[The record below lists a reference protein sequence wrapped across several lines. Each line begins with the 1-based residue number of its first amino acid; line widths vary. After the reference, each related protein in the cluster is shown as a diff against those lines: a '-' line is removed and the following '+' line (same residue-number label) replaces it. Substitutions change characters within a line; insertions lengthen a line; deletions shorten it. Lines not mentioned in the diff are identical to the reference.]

1 MIDLYIIRVLS
12 PEEKLSESNRLISIS
27 RKCCFP
33 ILVFLYLFLLACPC
47 PAESNAESR
56 ELRSGWYPDEPYQM
70 KARPGS
76 ANELSGL
83 DIQISRELFEQGGYR
98 VIFEPMSWSE
108 ILTGLQTGETEFLMG
123 AYYKKSREEFAY
135 YSRPYR
141 TERNDIYYHE
151 SIGNLDN
158 LKSVQDVLDFLQS
171 ENLNLAVVEGHAYG
185 SKKFARLVRDPPS
198 NLNLIPT
205 QSYRESLTLMLE
217 GIVDLF
223 AANPIIMDRLIAETE
238 STSAVRKLGI
248 KSREIPV
255 HILFS
260 KKSISRN
267 QLEEFNS
274 LLMEMQKQGRIN
286 DLLREFVLPAY
297 LSITTGQSWFTV
309 LNLLGIVAFC
319 VSALFLARKER
330 YNLFGALVLATLP
343 AIGGGVLRDL
353 FLGVDQVFV
362 LKTPAYF
369 LVAICV
375 VLAGFVSIKCYDFIH
390 DRSAVLG
397 RKIDSFIERK
407 LGSVFGRLFKFFDA
421 WAVASFTVI
430 GVGVALEMRV
440 EPLWLWGP
448 AMAVLTAS
456 GGGDS
461 AGHSSGGFQYRNAQ
475 AGYLCGNFSFR
486 GHYLY
491 LRSDELFL

>member
-1 MIDLYIIRVLS
+1 
-12 PEEKLSESNRLISIS
+12 
-27 RKCCFP
+27 
-33 ILVFLYLFLLACPC
+33 
-47 PAESNAESR
+47 
-56 ELRSGWYPDEPYQM
+56 M

-238 STSAVRKLGI
+238 
-248 KSREIPV
+248 
-255 HILFS
+255 
-260 KKSISRN
+260 
-267 QLEEFNS
+267 
-274 LLMEMQKQGRIN
+274 
-286 DLLREFVLPAY
+286 
-297 LSITTGQSWFTV
+297 
-309 LNLLGIVAFC
+309 
-319 VSALFLARKER
+319 
-330 YNLFGALVLATLP
+330 
-343 AIGGGVLRDL
+343 
-353 FLGVDQVFV
+353 
-362 LKTPAYF
+362 
-369 LVAICV
+369 
-375 VLAGFVSIKCYDFIH
+375 
-390 DRSAVLG
+390 
-397 RKIDSFIERK
+397 
-407 LGSVFGRLFKFFDA
+407 
-421 WAVASFTVI
+421 
-430 GVGVALEMRV
+430 
-440 EPLWLWGP
+440 
-448 AMAVLTAS
+448 
-456 GGGDS
+456 
-461 AGHSSGGFQYRNAQ
+461 
-475 AGYLCGNFSFR
+475 
-486 GHYLY
+486 
-491 LRSDELFL
+491 